1 MRRLLPLAGL
11 AILIG
16 CVTLG
21 LAGANAVP
29 ATRADDS
36 SRATGVND
44 LKPNACSALTLTGT
58 VIGTVG
64 TAGNDLLIGGTG
76 NDTMLAQ
83 GGDDCV
89 LGGNGIDVIDGGL
102 GTDVCLGG
110 AGLDSFTNCET
121 QVQ

>member
-1 MRRLLPLAGL
+1 MRRLLPLTGL

-16 CVTLG
+16 CIALG

-29 ATRADDS
+29 ATHADDS
-36 SRATGVND
+36 SRATGANE
-44 LKPNACSALTLTGT
+44 LKPSACSALTLTTTVTGT
-58 VIGTVG
+58 MG

-76 NDTMLAQ
+76 ADAMLGQ

-89 LGGNGIDVIDGGL
+89 LGGAGIDVIDGGA

-110 AGLDSFTNCET
+110 PGLDSFTNCET

>member
-1 MRRLLPLAGL
+1 VRRFLPLAGL

-29 ATRADDS
+29 ATHADDS
-36 SRATGVND
+36 SSATGAND
-44 LKPNACSALTLTGT
+44 LKPSACSALTLTGT
-58 VIGTVG
+58 VTGSVG

-76 NDTMLAQ
+76 NDAMLAQ

-89 LGGNGIDVIDGGL
+89 LGGSGIDVIDGGL
-102 GTDVCLGG
+102 GTDACLGG
-110 AGLDSFTNCET
+110 PGVDSFTNCET

>member
-1 MRRLLPLAGL
+1 VRRLVPLAGL
-11 AILIG
+11 ALLIG

-29 ATRADDS
+29 PTRADDS
-36 SRATGVND
+36 SRATGANE
-44 LKPNACSALTLTGT
+44 LKPSACSALTLTTTVTGT
-58 VIGTVG
+58 TGA
-64 TAGNDLLIGGTG
+64 AGNDLLIGGTG
-76 NDTMLAQ
+76 ADVMLGQ
-83 GGDDCV
+83 GGNDCV
-89 LGGNGIDVIDGGL
+89 LGGGGNDVIDGGL